1 MTKELSEL
9 KSDLDSKDNKVKQ
22 LKFEN
27 DRLFAECTQI
37 KNTFSTT
44 KTEAFQE
51 SQHLLELEQ
60 ENFRKKIKRLTGELD
75 VLETYYESLQV
86 LLRQCLP

>member
-1 MTKELSEL
+1 MQRLNKEVLEL
-9 KSDLDSKDNKVKQ
+9 RNEVETKDNRLKQ

-27 DRLFAECTQI
+27 DKLFSECTNI

-44 KTEAFQE
+44 KTDNLMFQE

-75 VLETYYESLQV
+75 VLETYYESL
-86 LLRQCLP
+86 